1 VACPVSDIEVE
12 MATSAYPGRVTS
24 HGVRRVAKCPAIAIA
39 IFAAALTASSLACAA
54 DPSADADEPRSRF
67 TYEITPFV
75 GYRLGGSFSVIDTGQ
90 SVDLDNNVSYGLAF
104 DVRADDNS
112 SYEFFYDHQSTHMS
126 APSFPTTSLKVDYLQ
141 MGGTLVVNEDLK
153 AKPYIMGGLGATL
166 FTPGQGSADTRFSIS
181 LGGGVRVP
189 VSQHFSVRLEGR
201 GYFTFISTD
210 TAFLCNSGGSGAAC
224 TVRAHGS
231 SFIQFGL
238 LAGASYSF

>member
-1 VACPVSDIEVE
+1 
-12 MATSAYPGRVTS
+12 MAASAPPGILTR
-24 HGVRRVAKCPAIAIA
+24 HGVHRASKRLAIALA
-39 IFAAALTASSLACAA
+39 IFAAALTASSLAYAA
-54 DPSADADEPRSRF
+54 DPSDADEARSRF

-90 SVDLDNNVSYGLAF
+90 SVDLDDNVSYGLAF

-153 AKPYIMGGLGATL
+153 AKPYIMGGLGATR
-166 FTPGQGSADTRFSIS
+166 FTPGQGSADTRFSLS
-181 LGGGVRVP
+181 LGGGLRLP
-189 VSQHFSVRLEGR
+189 VSKHFSVRLEGR
-201 GYFTFISTD
+201 GYFTFISSD
-210 TAFLCNSGGSGAAC
+210 TAFLCNSGESGAAC

-231 SFIQFGL
+231 TFIQFGL